1 MSILV
6 VPLRISR
13 SRFFFFFSSPFI
25 ANEIHRYLVVP
36 LELSSFRS
44 LSMKRSSIFDFGIS
58 QEQGVVTLLRFE
70 NSEREREGKND
81 SSFFPS
87 PPIFASDIRRVRGE
101 IGGENAAIFSPPFFP
116 LCHFSSPKFSRH
128 PFLVPFQRD
137 AHQAAELNKIY
148 LVGRGSRGIPAHT
161 GGQT

>member
-6 VPLRISR
+6 VLLRISR
-13 SRFFFFFSSPFI
+13 YRFFFFF
-25 ANEIHRYLVVP
+25 P
-36 LELSSFRS
+36 LLSLRMKYIDTLLSHSSFPAFVLFRWN
-44 LSMKRSSIFDFGIS
+44 SSIFDSGIS